1 MGIQNF
7 IVPILFIAI
16 SLTSRRW
23 VRWIAPFGEM
33 ATKLETVGQ
42 ATTNIGKF
50 SGSMHDFANSG
61 PANAKL
67 VCWIKCGEIHERM
80 NDGLADILKICIAW
94 FGVHLFMAIVGA
106 GHSESKPEGAEAPPQ
121 EGIILSGLEAL
132 TSTPAVEIVILFF
145 FVYSL
150 VQIKQDWE
158 FVAKDMRGS

>member
-7 IVPILFIAI
+7 VVPILFIAI
-16 SLTSRRW
+16 SVTSRRW
-23 VRWIAPFGEM
+23 VRWIPPFGEM
-33 ATKLETVGQ
+33 ASKLETVGD
-42 ATTNIGKF
+42 ADTEIRKF
-50 SGSMHDFANSG
+50 SGPMHNFAISNPS
-61 PANAKL
+61 NAKL
-67 VCWIKCGEIHERM
+67 VCWIKCGEIYERL

-106 GHSESKPEGAEAPPQ
+106 GHSEAKPTGAEPTPKD
-121 EGIILSGLEAL
+121 GVILSSLEAL

-158 FVAKDMRGS
+158 FVAKDMRDS